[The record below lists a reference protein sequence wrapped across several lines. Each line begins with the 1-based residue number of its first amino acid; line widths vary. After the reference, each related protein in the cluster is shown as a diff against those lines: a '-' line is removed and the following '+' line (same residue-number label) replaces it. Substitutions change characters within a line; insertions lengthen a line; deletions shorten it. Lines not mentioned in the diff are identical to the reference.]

1 MSQPLRAA
9 HDCAESAEDPI
20 SEIKMRKILIITGL
34 GMALS
39 LGGASVASA
48 QSAARPERPHAGQQ
62 DSSLRRGRGG
72 PGGMLLKGINLT
84 ADQKAKVTAIHERQR
99 AQFDAQRKANGAQ
112 ARPERQRGDT
122 TGFGARRAQMEQRRT
137 AQVAELR
144 TILNSDQR
152 VQFDKN
158 VAEMKSRIA
167 KGGRDGEGKKHS
179 RS

>member
-1 MSQPLRAA
+1 
-9 HDCAESAEDPI
+9 
-20 SEIKMRKILIITGL
+20 MRKILIITGL

-48 QSAARPERPHAGQQ
+48 QSAARPERQHAGQ
-62 DSSLRRGRGG
+62 DGSFRRGRGG
-72 PGGMLLKGINLT
+72 PGGMLLKGITLT
-84 ADQKAKVTAIHERQR
+84 ADQKAKVTAIRERQR

-112 ARPERQRGDT
+112 ARPDRQRGDT
-122 TGFGARRAQMEQRRT
+122 TGFGARRAEMEQRRT
-137 AQVAELR
+137 AQITELR
-144 TILNSDQR
+144 AILNSEQR

-167 KGGRDGEGKKHS
+167 KGGRDGEGKKRS